1 MRSTEVNRNERLR
14 TTAAVEP
21 SSWWP
26 FIAIVLGAVGC
37 YGLLVVHLILDATG
51 AGPWGL
57 AWMAVPSL
65 FFAGSVG
72 AVLTASGMPVRERL
86 AAVLA
91 ASLGYSPRPR
101 SRPPSTPSS
110 REAP

>member
-1 MRSTEVNRNERLR
+1 MGSTKVNRNERPR

-21 SSWWP
+21 SSRWA

-37 YGLLVVHLILDATG
+37 YGVLVVHLILEATDAG
-51 AGPWGL
+51 AWGL
-57 AWMAVPSL
+57 AWMAVPGV

-72 AVLTASGMPVRERL
+72 AVLIASGMPVRERL
-86 AAVLA
+86 AAIPA

-101 SRPPSTPSS
+101 SRPPSGPRS
-110 REAP
+110 REAA

>member
-37 YGLLVVHLILDATG
+37 YGLLVVHLILDATDAG
-51 AGPWGL
+51 AWGL
-57 AWMAVPSL
+57 AWMAVPSV
-65 FFAGSVG
+65 FFVGSIG
-72 AVLTASGMPVRERL
+72 AVLIASGMPVRERL
-86 AAVLA
+86 AAIPA
-91 ASLGYSPRPR
+91 AFLGYSPRPR
-101 SRPPSTPSS
+101 SRPPSAPPS
-110 REAP
+110 REAA